1 METSL
6 CSHLSAVY
14 FFTDSIRNQCPYVAY
29 SCSNFDDFNSGKC
42 SLQCDGNQHRCNRMG
57 YWTSRTDGTGD
68 LYLKTQDANA
78 FPYCSKSDLFFVFLH
93 FVFVFY
99 ILKYIII
106 KLPWNQVQNMFKH
119 VGKFLLNL
127 LVHFKQLLWF
137 LMSMFSW
144 KNYFNSLFI

>member
-78 FPYCSKSDLFFVFLH
+78 FPYCSKSDLFFF
-93 FVFVFY
+93 FY
-99 ILKYIII
+99 IFFYSVL
-106 KLPWNQVQNMFKH
+106 
-119 VGKFLLNL
+119 
-127 LVHFKQLLWF
+127 
-137 LMSMFSW
+137 
-144 KNYFNSLFI
+144 